1 MKVLNSIKSSIFF
14 FLSFMLF
21 VGCTNQDSYSA
32 YKPQTHI
39 VEITGMKFVPAEL
52 EVHKGDTVVWINKDL
67 VVHDVTE
74 DNKAWASPPLASE
87 SSWKKAITQSD
98 TYYCSVH
105 VIMKGKLTVVE

>member
-1 MKVLNSIKSSIFF
+1 MKAFNSIKGSIFF
-14 FLSFMLF
+14 FLSCMLF
-21 VGCTNQDSYSA
+21 VGCTNQESYQ
-32 YKPQTHI
+32 PQTHI
-39 VEITGMKFVPAEL
+39 VEIIGMKFTPTDL
-52 EVHKGDTVVWINKDL
+52 KVHKGDTVVWVNKDL

-87 SSWKKAITQSD
+87 SSWKKAITKSD